1 MLIADMG
8 EPVCALTSHSG
19 DDLCRRVCLILVG
32 DDTLDLVVLDD
43 DVLDHGAKLHLD
55 PFL

>member
-8 EPVCALTSHSG
+8 EPVCTLTSHGG
-19 DDLCRRVCLILVG
+19 DDLCCRVCLILVG
-32 DDTLDLVVLDD
+32 NDTLDLVVLDD